1 MYTWSWTD
9 YKIIACLGIDRYC
22 QIDNRL
28 AVAPKLFQLFAF
40 NALWC
45 CPKCFDAYA
54 MQLVVCV
61 ECWFPMKGQNGVWMN
76 EWMNNVDL

>member
-40 NALWC
+40 NAL
-45 CPKCFDAYA
+45 
-54 MQLVVCV
+54 
-61 ECWFPMKGQNGVWMN
+61 
-76 EWMNNVDL
+76 